1 MPSCVR
7 VRLFHGRE
15 PKLYAMRFKGEP
27 PAVGTRVVAR
37 TPRGLELG
45 EVRGGPYEV
54 EKSFGEVVRAAT
66 EDDLERVHRFR
77 EKEESL
83 KWWLRARLRPKLPQ
97 VKVLG
102 CSYTLDGGHVV
113 VYYSAEQRV
122 NLGSVVREIAR
133 HAGARVEFVAKG
145 PRDQTAFL
153 GTLGMCGM
161 ESCCST
167 WMQHFAPA
175 TIRMARDQQLPL
187 SPEKISGPCGRLLCC
202 LAYEHPHYK
211 ELLAGMPKKNAKV
224 CTSAG
229 VCGKV
234 VKLNPLAG
242 TVDLYTE
249 GGGVITAPASDL
261 RPREP
266 KE

>member
-1 MPSCVR
+1 MPNCVR
-7 VRLFHGRE
+7 VRLFHGKD
-15 PKLYAMRFKGEP
+15 PKLYEMRFKGEA
-27 PAVGTRVVAR
+27 PAVGVKVVVR

-45 EVRGGPYEV
+45 EVRAPAREV
-54 EKSFGEVVRAAT
+54 NKPFGEVVRVADAS
-66 EDDLERVHRFR
+66 DLERAHRLR
-77 EKEESL
+77 EQEESL
-83 KWWLRARLRPKLPQ
+83 KWWVKARLRSRLPQ

-102 CSYTLDGGHVV
+102 CHYTLDGSHVV
-113 VYYSAEQRV
+113 VYYAAENRV
-122 NLGSVVREIAR
+122 NLGGMIREIAR
-133 HAGARVEFVAKG
+133 QAGARVEFVARG

-167 WMQHFAPA
+167 WMQKFAPA

-234 VKLNPLAG
+234 IKLNPLAG

-249 GGGVITAPASDL
+249 GGGVISAPADDL
-261 RPREP
+261 EPRD
-266 KE
+266 KRG

>member
-1 MPSCVR
+1 MPDCVR
-7 VRLFHGRE
+7 VRLYHGRE
-15 PKLYAMRFKGEP
+15 PKLYEMRVKGEA
-27 PAVGTRVVAR
+27 PAVGAKVVTR

-45 EVRGGPYEV
+45 EVRGTLREV
-54 EKSFGEVVRAAT
+54 NKSFGEIVRVAT
-66 EDDLERVHRFR
+66 GDDLARAHRLR
-77 EKEESL
+77 EQEESL

-113 VYYSAEQRV
+113 VYYSAEDRV
-122 NLGSVVREIAR
+122 NLGGVVREIAR
-133 HAGARVEFVAKG
+133 HAGARVEFVARG
-145 PRDQTAFL
+145 PRDQAAFL
-153 GTLGMCGM
+153 GTMGMCGM

-202 LAYEHPHYK
+202 LSYEHPHYK

-224 CTSAG
+224 CTPAG

-234 VKLNPLAG
+234 IKLNPLSG

-249 GGGVITAPASDL
+249 GGGVVTAPAEGL
-261 RPREP
+261 RPRDK

>member
-1 MPSCVR
+1 MPRCVR

-15 PKLYAMRFKGEP
+15 PKLYEMRLKGEAP
-27 PAVGTRVVAR
+27 PVGTKVVVR
-37 TPRGLELG
+37 TPRGLEMG
-45 EVRGGPYEV
+45 EVRAPAREV
-54 EKSFGEVVRAAT
+54 PKSFGEVVRPAS
-66 EDDLERVHRFR
+66 EQDLERLRQFR

-83 KWWLRARLRPKLPQ
+83 KWWLRARLREQLPQ

-102 CSYTLDGGHVV
+102 CNYTLDGGHVV

-167 WMQHFAPA
+167 WMQNFAPA

-202 LAYEHPHYK
+202 LAYEHAHYK
-211 ELLAGMPKKNAKV
+211 ELLTGMPKKNAKV
-224 CTSAG
+224 CTNDG

-234 VKLNPLAG
+234 IKLNPLAG
-242 TVDLYTE
+242 TVDIYTE
-249 GGGVITAPASDL
+249 GGGVITAAKDAI
-261 RPREP
+261 RP
-266 KE
+266 KER

>member
-1 MPSCVR
+1 MPRCVR

-15 PKLYAMRFKGEP
+15 PKLYEMRFKGEP
-27 PAVGTRVVAR
+27 PPIGGKVVVR
-37 TPRGLELG
+37 TPRGLEMG
-45 EVRGGPYEV
+45 EVRGGPREV
-54 EKSFGEVVRAAT
+54 EKSFGEIVRLA
-66 EDDLERVHRFR
+66 DDQDLQRLRQFR

-83 KWWLRARLRPKLPQ
+83 KWWLRARLREQLPQ

-102 CSYTLDGGHVV
+102 CNYTLDGGHVV

-122 NLGSVVREIAR
+122 NLGAVVREIAR

-167 WMQHFAPA
+167 WMQIFAPV

-202 LAYEHPHYK
+202 LAYEHAHYK
-211 ELLAGMPKKNAKV
+211 ELLKGMPKKNAKV
-224 CTSAG
+224 CTAAG

-234 VKLNPLAG
+234 AKLNPLAG
-242 TVDLYTE
+242 TVDIYTE
-249 GGGVITAPASDL
+249 GGGIVTAPKEEI
-261 RPREP
+261 RPRER
-266 KE
+266 